1 LRNEQRAEI
10 LRNCSFLRG
19 AEDSVLEALAAVTS
33 LCQVAAGETVMTK
46 GDEGSTMYFMASG
59 TVRVHDGDAVL
70 AHLGTGEVFGEMAV
84 LDADARSATVTA
96 ESPAV
101 LLGLQRDDLWR
112 VVATRPASLRAI
124 IAAVLQRERSMVRD
138 VTSRTLQVHAF
149 EKEME
154 IGRRIQADFLP
165 EHVPQ
170 VAGWEIAA
178 QFEAARVVAGDFY
191 DVFELK
197 PARHL
202 AIVIGDVCDKG
213 VGAALFMTL
222 FRSLIRAT
230 SLSGFLHREAGPGKV
245 VATGGDATGANATGA
260 NATEADAANGDVNA
274 QVRNVL
280 LDSVATTNRYI
291 ATTHSRSSMF
301 ASVFFG
307 VLDPLSGDLL
317 YVNGGHE
324 SPMIF
329 GAGGRHEVL
338 EVTGGVLGLFP
349 FARFGV
355 AATQLQ
361 PGDLLF
367 SYTDGVNEAKNETG
381 EQFTEQRIR
390 DAAAAGWTDA
400 AGFTQQVLQRIREF
414 RGSAAQSDDI
424 TMLAVRRIFN

>member
-1 LRNEQRAEI
+1 
-10 LRNCSFLRG
+10 
-19 AEDSVLEALAAVTS
+19 
-33 LCQVAAGETVMTK
+33 
-46 GDEGSTMYFMASG
+46 
-59 TVRVHDGDAVL
+59 
-70 AHLGTGEVFGEMAV
+70 
-84 LDADARSATVTA
+84 
-96 ESPAV
+96 
-101 LLGLQRDDLWR
+101 
-112 VVATRPASLRAI
+112 
-124 IAAVLQRERSMVRD
+124 
-138 VTSRTLQVHAF
+138 
-149 EKEME
+149 ME

-165 EHVPQ
+165 EQVPE
-170 VAGWEIAA
+170 VAGWDIAA
-178 QFEAARVVAGDFY
+178 HFEAAREVAGDFY
-191 DVFELK
+191 DVFQLK
-197 PARHL
+197 PSRHL

-230 SLSGFLHREAGPGKV
+230 SLSGFLRRE
-245 VATGGDATGANATGA
+245 GDASGVDA
-260 NATEADAANGDVNA
+260 ADADEAA
-274 QVRNVL
+274 QVRKVL

-307 VLDPLSGDLL
+307 VLDPLSGDLV

-349 FARFGV
+349 FARFGI
-355 AATQLQ
+355 AATRLQ

-381 EQFTEQRIR
+381 EQFAEQRIR
-390 DAAAAGWTDA
+390 DAAAADWTDA
-400 AGFTQQVLQRIREF
+400 AGLLRQVLDGIRAF

-424 TMLAVRRIFN
+424 TMLAVRRIFY

>member
-1 LRNEQRAEI
+1 MVAGTPNVPDRRRHYRLRPTEKAEI

-19 AEDSVLEALAAVTS
+19 ADDSVLGELAGVTS
-33 LCQVAAGETVMTK
+33 LCQAAAGETVIAK
-46 GDEGSTMYFMASG
+46 GDEGSTMYFIASG
-59 TVRVHDGDAVL
+59 AVRVHDGDAVL
-70 AHLGTGEVFGEMAV
+70 AHLGAGEVFGEMAV
-84 LDADARSATVTA
+84 LDADVRSASVTA
-96 ESPAV
+96 EGPGV

-112 VVATRPASLRAI
+112 VVSSRPDSLKSI
-124 IAAVLQRERSMVRD
+124 IAAVLQRERGIVRE
-138 VTSRTLQVHAF
+138 VTSRTLQVLAF

-165 EHVPQ
+165 EHLPE
-170 VAGWEIAA
+170 VAGWDIAA

-197 PARHL
+197 PSRHL

-230 SLSGFLHREAGPGKV
+230 SLSGFLRRE
-245 VATGGDATGANATGA
+245 TG
-260 NATEADAANGDVNA
+260 ADAADA
-274 QVRNVL
+274 DEAEQVRKVL

-307 VLDPLSGDLL
+307 VLDPQSGELL

-355 AATQLQ
+355 AATRLQ

-381 EQFTEQRIR
+381 DQFTEQRIR
-390 DAAAAGWTDA
+390 DAAASGWTDA
-400 AGFTQQVLQRIREF
+400 ASFTQQMLQHIREF
-414 RGSAAQSDDI
+414 RGRAAQSDDI
-424 TMLAVRRIFN
+424 TMLAVRRIFH